1 MKPIAE
7 APLKAQKGVSG
18 WATPEGDLHLYHA
31 DCLEGLNCLAPNSVH
46 LCLTDPPYFLDGMGD
61 EWSADRLK
69 DGKEKAGVVGGMR
82 VGMKFDRRQ
91 GIRLQQFCL
100 RLAEKLMLVLVPG
113 AFLIAFAQ
121 PRLFPR
127 MSVAFEDAGFE
138 IRDQAI
144 WEHEGG
150 QGKAFTMNHFVRRMS
165 IPQEEQDAL
174 IASMEGRKTP
184 QLRPMF
190 ESILVA
196 RKPLEG
202 THIQNWKKWGTGLVR
217 IDFEIDSE
225 DFQQPSIFRFNKPK
239 AGVDHPSVKPT
250 DLMERLVE
258 MFSTEGQTVLDP
270 FTGSGTT
277 GIACA
282 RTGRRF
288 VGFEIDRGYLDLA
301 TRRITEARQ
310 TLGKNCPAP
319 SRDGLWTCP
328 EGLATL
334 SQGPTGCAGTGN
346 FTGCT
351 GRQGPAGYAERTGP
365 STVPLAE
372 NLAGLHG

>member
-1 MKPIAE
+1 MKTIAE
-7 APLKAQKGVSG
+7 ARLKEQQGGGSD

-31 DCLEGLNCLAPNSVH
+31 DCLEGLDWLAPNSAH
-46 LCLTDPPYFLDGMGD
+46 LCLTDPPCFLDGMGD

-69 DGKEKAGVVGGMR
+69 DGKVKTGVVGGMR
-82 VGMKFDRRQ
+82 VGMKFDRMQ

-100 RLAEKLMLVLVPG
+100 RLAEKLMIVLVPG

-138 IRDQAI
+138 IRDQAV

-150 QGKAFTMNHFVRRMS
+150 QGKAFTMNHFVRRMP
-165 IPQEEQDAL
+165 IPQEEKDAL
-174 IASMEGRKTP
+174 IASMDGRKTP

-202 THIQNWKKWGTGLVR
+202 THVDNWIKWGTGLVQINSKR
-217 IDFEIDSE
+217 G
-225 DFQQPSIFRFNKPK
+225 QQSSVFRFNKPK
-239 AGVDHPSVKPT
+239 EGVDHPSVKAT
-250 DLMERLVE
+250 DLMERLIEV
-258 MFSTEGQTVLDP
+258 FSEKGQTVLDP
-270 FTGSGTT
+270 FSGSGTT

-282 RTGRRF
+282 LTGRKF
-288 VGFEIDRGYLDLA
+288 VGFEIDRECFDLA
-301 TRRITEARQ
+301 ARRIADARQ
-310 TLGKNCPAP
+310 NLGKSCSGGAMNDLGTAPASQVP
-319 SRDGLWTCP
+319 GP
-328 EGLATL
+328 
-334 SQGPTGCAGTGN
+334 QGPTGYTGPGN

-351 GRQGPAGYAERTGP
+351 GPQGPAGYAGD
-365 STVPLAE
+365 TVPPAE
-372 NLAGLHG
+372 NLHGLHG

>member
-1 MKPIAE
+1 MKTIGE
-7 APLKAQKGVSG
+7 APLKAQQGG
-18 WATPEGDLHLYHA
+18 MAGCATPEGDLHLYHA

-82 VGMKFDRRQ
+82 VGMKFDRMQ

-121 PRLFPR
+121 PRLYHR

-138 IRDQAI
+138 IRDQVI
-144 WEHEGG
+144 WVHEGG
-150 QGKAFTMNHFVRRMS
+150 QGKAFTMNHFVRRMP
-165 IPQEEQDAL
+165 IPQEEKDAL
-174 IASMEGRKTP
+174 IASMEDRKTP

-196 RKPLEG
+196 QKPKEG
-202 THIQNWKKWGTGLVR
+202 THVDNWIKWGTGLVQ
-217 IDFEIDSE
+217 INFKKG
-225 DFQQPSIFRFNKPK
+225 QQSPVFRFNKPK
-239 AGVDHPSVKPT
+239 EGVDHPSVKPT
-250 DLMERLVE
+250 DLMERLIEV
-258 MFSTEGQTVLDP
+258 FSKRGQTVLDP

-282 RTGRRF
+282 RKGRKF
-288 VGFEIDRGYLDLA
+288 VGFEIDRGYFDLA
-301 TRRITEARQ
+301 AMRIAEARQ
-310 TLGKNCPAP
+310 NLGKSCPVPSADVLRTCPA
-319 SRDGLWTCP
+319 GLVI
-328 EGLATL
+328 L
-334 SQGPTGCAGTGN
+334 SQGPTGCAGPGN

-351 GRQGPAGYAERTGP
+351 GPQGPVGYAEC
-365 STVPLAE
+365 TVPLAE
-372 NLAGLHG
+372 NLDGLHG